1 MATDDKK
8 SIIHRKAMDGR
19 DEFDARVMSP
29 SKALRL
35 ALAKIAAKMYG
46 MAITVTMVQQVKIS
60 NKDIQKEAGEDGL
73 LVLLDGASGARGA
86 AKLDFQFLT
95 ALIEMQTTGKVR
107 QIEAEERPVTRTD
120 AAIAA
125 PLLDAV
131 FMRFDDQ
138 LAENDP
144 HFKPLEFRFGDKM
157 EDARALSLALE
168 EPEFDLYR
176 LTLDLEDG
184 AKTGQL
190 VLMLP
195 HRPTM
200 AKPEAPG
207 KPHRASGHQTLEKN
221 AMEAQVVLDAV
232 LAQLKVPLKDV
243 CKFEP
248 GMVLPLGRDCLKKT
262 ELTAVDGKV
271 IARVRMGQMNG
282 MRAVL
287 FLSEKDEVAGEDE
300 TGTDTEVAQLAK
312 TSARRKTPTQS
323 TRDDVVE
330 GVARP
335 VAADQA
341 AGAPANAQPRTEPG
355 ITSAPSADAS
365 DAPAVV
371 ADSDELSPEDLMKAA
386 QSLQDSAR
394 ASHEDA

>member
-19 DEFDARVMSP
+19 EDFDARVMSP

-60 NKDIQKEAGEDGL
+60 NKAIQSETDGDGL
-73 LVLLDGASGARGA
+73 LVLLDGATGARGA
-86 AKLDFQFLT
+86 AQLDCQFLT

-107 QIEAEERPVTRTD
+107 PSQADPRPVTRTD

-131 FMRFDDQ
+131 LARYDEQ
-138 LAENDP
+138 LSENDP
-144 HFKPLEFRFGDKM
+144 DFKPVQFRFGDMM

-168 EPEFDLYR
+168 DPEFDLYR

-190 VLMLP
+190 TLILP
-195 HRPTM
+195 HRNVKPRAEAQ
-200 AKPEAPG
+200 AKPRLSADT
-207 KPHRASGHQTLEKN
+207 QTLEDS
-221 AMEAQVVLDAV
+221 AMDAQVALDAV
-232 LAQLKVPLKDV
+232 LAQVKIPLKDV
-243 CKFEP
+243 CAFAP
-248 GMVLPLGRDCLKKT
+248 GMVLPLDRDCLQKT

-287 FLSEKDEVAGEDE
+287 FVSDDEDEVDQPNAV
-300 TGTDTEVAQLAK
+300 TDRPDRAVARSLPQK
-312 TSARRKTPTQS
+312 IRSVK
-323 TRDDVVE
+323 DDVVDAE
-330 GVARP
+330 ARP
-335 VAADQA
+335 VASTPTPVSQA
-341 AGAPANAQPRTEPG
+341 GREKD
-355 ITSAPSADAS
+355 SAFADAAATKA
-365 DAPAVV
+365 DAAPTQV
-371 ADSDELSPEDLMKAA
+371 AEEADELSEADLLQAA
-386 QSLQDSAR
+386 QSLQASVRDAR
-394 ASHEDA
+394 EEA